1 MKKRFI
7 LTALTAALLVSVAGC
22 GEKEKTNAGNGDGYT
37 YTMTMYQT
45 RNSNPDSVMK
55 KKIEEKYNIK
65 LNIIDIEWQKY
76 DEILNLKIAGGEVP
90 DILYAKTPTAASKYV
105 QQNVVGAIP
114 IELLE
119 EKAPNLLKRIE
130 DSSGDIMKYYYI
142 DGELYSIPEFSVGAD
157 PSGIPMVWRG
167 DWLEK
172 VGITKTPETL
182 DEFEEAFYKFANE
195 DPDGNGVKDTYGLS
209 TSGLTSIFAS
219 YGYVPALGYVTGESA
234 WQERDGKLV
243 FAAIQPEMKTALE
256 RISKWYKDGVLDPE
270 FITGENKGGYWAI
283 SHQFINGI
291 IGFTSHGNSYHWEPV
306 FYADAEANTA
316 GQDTFE
322 FSKLN
327 PEAAKKLQ
335 ISARVPQLV
344 AGEEKTYGTKPRVKA
359 ERWMFS
365 KELVEDKAK
374 FEYLLGIYND
384 IYASKENFD
393 FVRNG
398 EQGVVWD
405 YEDAPAVGGGS
416 YKRSVYLGEWKDDKY
431 RNDNMFS
438 FAPFTPVFVDEETYK
453 TPREDWAI
461 PRGFA
466 TQYMPYTELMA
477 PLPSSSMYSAE
488 LTKIEEEAYTD
499 IITGEKPIE
508 YFDEFVAKWRVAG
521 GEVLEKEANSWYK
534 EITSNH

>member
-1 MKKRFI
+1 MKKRLI

-22 GEKEKTNAGNGDGYT
+22 GEKKETTADNGDGYS

-45 RNSNPDSVMK
+45 RNSNPDSIMK

-65 LNIIDIEWQKY
+65 LNVIDIEWQKY
-76 DEILNLKIAGGEVP
+76 DEILNLKLSGGEIP
-90 DILYAKTPTAASKYV
+90 DILYAKTSTAASKYV
-105 QQNVVGAIP
+105 QQDVVGAIP
-114 IELLE
+114 MELLE
-119 EKAPNLLKRIE
+119 EKAPNLLKRVK

-142 DGELYSIPEFSVGAD
+142 DGELYALPQFSVGSG

-195 DPDGNGVKDTYGLS
+195 DPDGNGTKDTYGLS
-209 TSGLTSIFAS
+209 ASGLTSIFAS
-219 YGYVPALGYVTGESA
+219 YGYVPALGSVTKESA

-256 RISKWYKDGVLDPE
+256 RMAKWYKDGVLDPE

-283 SHQFINGI
+283 SHQFVNGI
-291 IGFTSHGNSYHWEPV
+291 IGFTSHGNSYHWEPM
-306 FYADAEANTA
+306 FYADADPSSS
-316 GQDTFE
+316 GQDTYE
-322 FSKLN
+322 LSKIN
-327 PEAAKKLQ
+327 KAAADKL
-335 ISARVPQLV
+335 IVNAKVPQLV
-344 AGEEKTYGTKPRVKA
+344 AGEEKTYEKAPLVKG

-365 KELVEDKAK
+365 KELVEDKEK
-374 FEYLLGIYND
+374 FNHLLGVYND
-384 IYASKENFD
+384 IYASKANFD
-393 FVRNG
+393 FAKNG
-398 EQGVVWD
+398 EQGIVWD
-405 YEDAPAVGGGS
+405 YEDAPSVDGGT
-416 YKRSVYLGEWKDDKY
+416 YKRTIYLGEWKDDKY
-431 RNDNMFS
+431 RNDHIFN
-438 FAPFTPVFVDEETYK
+438 FAPFNPTFSDEEVVK
-453 TPREDWAI
+453 TPRDDWAT

-466 TQYMPYTELMA
+466 TQYMPYTQLMA

-508 YFDEFVAKWRVAG
+508 YFDEFVAKWRAAG
-521 GEVLEKEANSWYK
+521 GEVLEKEAESWYN
-534 EITSNH
+534 EINSNK